1 MKEHRQM
8 YLLYFLAYCIFT
20 ALLLC
25 PQWIVPHK
33 IPHLFATAGA
43 VLIGTVIGEVIRARK
58 AKLPLSLLIPAA
70 VLVLVALVQAAGF
83 FGWFNPA
90 FGHEAE
96 IFRFYLITSLV
107 NVAASS
113 VGFFLK

>member
-8 YLLYFLAYCIFT
+8 YLLFFLAYCIFT
-20 ALLLC
+20 VLLFLQRIAL
-25 PQWIVPHK
+25 HN

-70 VLVLVALVQAAGF
+70 VMVLAALAQSIGY
-83 FGWFNPA
+83 FGWFTPVT
-90 FGHEAE
+90 GHETE
-96 IFRFYLITSLV
+96 VFLFYLITSLI
-107 NVAASS
+107 NVVASA

>member
-8 YLLYFLAYCIFT
+8 YLLFFLAYCVFT
-20 ALLLC
+20 ALLFLQRIA
-25 PQWIVPHK
+25 PRN
-33 IPHLFATAGA
+33 IPHLFASAGA

-70 VLVLVALVQAAGF
+70 IMVLVALAQAIGF
-83 FGWFNPA
+83 FGWFSPVT
-90 FGHEAE
+90 GHETE
-96 IFRFYLITSLV
+96 VFFFYLITALI
-107 NVAASS
+107 NVVASA